1 MAENATNNE
10 AKNSN
15 VNYESSV
22 SLTKEKSASPGLY
35 EVKDATRYLI
45 RGEENGLVNEN
56 THSSMVIRQNGQI
69 NLSSNTYAQYKLNP
83 SGKAIEESLESV
95 TITNRK
101 KYSTDDIVI
110 NEHKLNPFLY
120 EITDMKELSCHY
132 NDKMLVGNFTMFG
145 TVLVKAWEP
154 ELKRYVLIRRLARMP
169 MFSPLLNVP
178 EINSA
183 LNISDPLKVDHNILA
198 KSDKGYQVN
207 KPLHDKASLIG
218 KAGVDRA
225 GINRNNLQA
234 VSETPASLGANGS
247 AIGGSILPS
256 QSYNASNYKTKY
268 VNTGQGVQ
276 DAATYMSDFGKEISG
291 KYVPTWFWRFI
302 IRTEVSVE
310 GRSTSPITPH
320 FNNPGG
326 MDYSPW
332 MSEFGASPRD
342 FVDNGGESHTGA
354 YFPDVFAGLRAEV
367 AWYLQHPGYPEYE
380 KEIRLCIANGNGVA
394 NEVAR
399 LHTLRYNVGIGENDP
414 LQGAELEKFN
424 NNYNRLYLVV
434 AKEEYEEG
442 VNLRTGDSE
451 RK

>member
-1 MAENATNNE
+1 MAENSTNNGS
-10 AKNSN
+10 KNSN

-69 NLSSNTYAQYKLNP
+69 NLASNTYAQYKLNP

-101 KYSTDDIVI
+101 KYSTDDMVI

-198 KSDKGYQVN
+198 KSDRGYQVN

-225 GINRNNLQA
+225 GINRNNLQGVA
-234 VSETPASLGANGS
+234 DGSSGGNMFNG
-247 AIGGSILPS
+247 
-256 QSYNASNYKTKY
+256 K
-268 VNTGQGVQ
+268 
-276 DAATYMSDFGKEISG
+276 ISG
-291 KYVPTWFWRFI
+291 NSNSEKVWNALIGAGFTAQGAAGLMGNFERECGFNIELKEDQGDGGGTDFNVNDGHGYGLAQWTDAGRKQGLLNKANAMKLSVADIRVQISYLMDEMSNMVIDKDTCTAAYYGHRCTACEKYD
-302 IRTEVSVE
+302 
-310 GRSTSPITPH
+310 GRSLLDICKSSTNYVESTTVFH
-320 FNNPGG
+320 DTFERSA
-326 MDYSPW
+326 DYSPNQHGGIEGRI
-332 MSEFGASPRD
+332 EF
-342 FVDNGGESHTGA
+342 
-354 YFPDVFAGLRAEV
+354 
-367 AWYLQHPGYPEYE
+367 
-380 KEIRLCIANGNGVA
+380 
-394 NEVAR
+394 
-399 LHTLRYNVGIGENDP
+399 
-414 LQGAELEKFN
+414 
-424 NNYNRLYLVV
+424 
-434 AKEEYEEG
+434 AKEYLNKYG
-442 VNLRTGDSE
+442 N
-451 RK
+451 KK